1 MRAKENF
8 NVIILT
14 EEINIIWNK
23 VYSVNESL
31 SYNERMQLRKGFEDG
46 INEFFGDLRKSLT
59 KGASMLYHG
68 AKKRFDQSV
77 SKAKD
82 YYEKGKKLA
91 GDAWKAIEKFAND
104 VVDKIQSGFTSAVD
118 SITSGY
124 EKFKQSISTTIK
136 DASESITQAYEKMK
150 DKGEAFLESFKGV
163 IHDTI
168 GQGKILKQGLVD
180 KFKAMGEK
188 ASEWI
193 KQNKESIEKT
203 AMEMKSTGTEAMK
216 SIADI
221 TLKLLKSGAK
231 TVLVT
236 SAIAIML
243 ASGTFNLLVKG
254 VQKIG
259 EGANYVK
266 AQVDEFIEK
275 EKEEWKNSSGGWE
288 EGKEAVYGK
297 TSENLRYIKK
307 FENFKY

>member
-1 MRAKENF
+1 MRTKENF

-14 EEINIIWNK
+14 EEINMIWNK

-46 INEFFGDLRKSLT
+46 INEFFGSIRKSVE
-59 KGASMLYHG
+59 KGASKLFHG

-77 SKAKD
+77 DKAKD

-91 GDAWKAIEKFAND
+91 GNAWEAIKKFAD
-104 VVDKIQSGFTSAVD
+104 DISDKIQSGFNSAVD

-124 EKFKQSISTTIK
+124 EKFKQSISNTIK

-150 DKGEAFLESFKGV
+150 DKGEAFLESFKGIV
-163 IHDTI
+163 HGAIAK
-168 GQGKILKQGLVD
+168 GKIFKQGIVD

-188 ASEWI
+188 TGEWI

-216 SIADI
+216 SIADM

-231 TVLVT
+231 AALATGV
-236 SAIAIML
+236 IAIML
-243 ASGTFNLLVKG
+243 VAGTFNLLVKG

-297 TSENLRYIKK
+297 TSENLQYIKK